1 MKLLEWVDY
10 QVRVTPEALL
20 VRPIR
25 KLYNAD
31 RTQRKEQFMQQMSY
45 LFFMVDPRSTYM
57 YIVDEEEREHQIKLQ
72 EGLPDDFKPS
82 KDLLEAMEIYGKHVI
97 TSSTRLLEA
106 TRSAADALKD
116 ELDNTKKLLQERTDK
131 GARVTKAND
140 VIDVMNKLLK
150 VIPQLQDLEKKVDSE
165 IRENTRARG
174 NTNSMFE
181 DGV

>member
-10 QVRVTPEALL
+10 QVQVTPEALL

-57 YIVDEEEREHQIKLQ
+57 YIIDEEERENQIKLQ

-82 KDLLEAMEIYGKHVI
+82 KDLMEAMEIYGKHVI

-106 TRSAADALKD
+106 TGLRL
-116 ELDNTKKLLQERTDK
+116 
-131 GARVTKAND
+131 
-140 VIDVMNKLLK
+140 MH
-150 VIPQLQDLEKKVDSE
+150 
-165 IRENTRARG
+165 
-174 NTNSMFE
+174 
-181 DGV
+181 

>member
-57 YIVDEEEREHQIKLQ
+57 YIIDEEEREHQIKLQ

-116 ELDNTKKLLQERTDK
+116 ELESGRKAAEKIFNPGVTAKPNGIGMGLVIITELLNNHKETIRLETPGDLGGATFVFTLKL
-131 GARVTKAND
+131 A
-140 VIDVMNKLLK
+140 
-150 VIPQLQDLEKKVDSE
+150 
-165 IRENTRARG
+165 
-174 NTNSMFE
+174 
-181 DGV
+181 